1 MEPENAGILVADE
14 YNVLLAKR
22 NTKPGV
28 RFPGYWSPFAGAI
41 EEGETP
47 REAAVREL
55 FEESEIKA
63 EGRIEFL
70 GKIKRG
76 GYGLFFLFL
85 YRVKGIPYPRID
97 SEHTEW
103 GIFKMK
109 SILSS
114 PNPMDPWIVE
124 EISKIS

>member
-1 MEPENAGILVADE
+1 MEPENAGILVADGHS
-14 YNVLLAKR
+14 VLLAKR

-28 RFPGYWSPFAGAI
+28 RFPGHWSPFAGAI

-47 REAAVREL
+47 KEAAVREL
-55 FEESEIKA
+55 FEESEIKT
-63 EGRIEFL
+63 EGPIELL
-70 GKIKRG
+70 GKTKRG

-85 YRVKGIPYPRID
+85 YRVKSIPYPKID

-103 GIFKMK
+103 GVFKIE

-114 PNPMDPWIVE
+114 PSPMDPWIVE
-124 EISKIS
+124 KISRIS